1 MQVGIRAKIILIREK
16 GLLVDIYEAK
26 RQHVLN
32 EIKKIEGSFPKKED
46 SLTPEQLKKIEHHA
60 EKFGHQVEEVVESIL
75 RDPVAFRSI
84 VGKDP
89 SRMDYYETALV
100 EYLVKQPQVERVQ
113 KLPKGG
119 KNSYHI
125 DKGRVVQGKKTK
137 LIKSLDL
144 YVEFVNGETLWIIHK
159 FTKEGG
165 GAQDAAFR
173 DAELT
178 LQHAIGPNGQ
188 SQVNVAAVLDGEYY
202 KQKVEGGTLTRLEK
216 AARDAPNSIVAT
228 YDGLIQASSHLWSK

>member
-1 MQVGIRAKIILIREK
+1 M
-16 GLLVDIYEAK
+16 DIYEAK
-26 RQHVLN
+26 RQQVLN
-32 EIKKIEGSFPKKED
+32 EIKKIEGSFPKQRN
-46 SLTPEQLKKIEHHA
+46 SLTPEHLKKIEHHA
-60 EKFGHQVEEVVESIL
+60 EKFGHKVEEVVESIL
-75 RDPVAFRSI
+75 RDPVAYRSI

-100 EYLVKQPQVERVQ
+100 EYLVGQSQVAKVQ

-125 DKGRVVQGKKTK
+125 DKGQIVQGKKTK
-137 LIKSLDL
+137 LVKSLDL
-144 YVEFVNGETLWIIHK
+144 YVEFENGETLWIIHK

-178 LQHAIGPNGQ
+178 LQHAIGPDGQ
-188 SQVNVAAVLDGEYY
+188 SKVNVAAVLDGDYY
-202 KQKVEGGTLTRLEK
+202 RQKIEGGTLTRLEK
-216 AARDAPNSIVAT
+216 AARDASTAIVAT
-228 YDGLIQASSHLWSK
+228 YDGLIEASRHIWSK

>member
-1 MQVGIRAKIILIREK
+1 M
-16 GLLVDIYEAK
+16 DIYEAK
-26 RQHVLN
+26 RLQVLE
-32 EIKKIEGSFPKKED
+32 EIKKLEGSFPKEKS
-46 SLTPEQLKKIEHHA
+46 SLTADQLTKIEHHA
-60 EKFGHQVEEVVESIL
+60 EKFGHTVAEVLESVL
-75 RDPVAFRSI
+75 RDSVAYRAI

-100 EYLVKQPQVERVQ
+100 DYLMKQPQVEKVQ

-125 DKGRVVQGKKTK
+125 DKGKIVKGKKTK

-144 YVEFVNGETLWIIHK
+144 YVEFKNGETLWIIHK

-178 LQHAIGPNGQ
+178 LQQAIAVNGKTL
-188 SQVNVAAVLDGEYY
+188 VNIAAVLDGEYY
-202 KQKVEGGTLTRLEK
+202 KQKIEGGTLTRLEK
-216 AARDAPNSIVAT
+216 ASRDASHAIVST
-228 YDGLIQASSHLWSK
+228 FDGLIEASSHLWSK

>member
-1 MQVGIRAKIILIREK
+1 M
-16 GLLVDIYEAK
+16 DIYEAK
-26 RQHVLN
+26 RQQVLL
-32 EIKKIEGSFPKKED
+32 EIKELEGSFPKKKGD
-46 SLTPEQLKKIEHHA
+46 LTAEQLKKIEHHA
-60 EKFGHQVEEVVESIL
+60 DKYGHSIEEVVESIL
-75 RDPVAFRSI
+75 KDSVAYRAI

-100 EYLVKQPQVERVQ
+100 EYLMNQPQVQKVL

-125 DKGRVVQGKKTK
+125 DKGQVVKGKKTK

-144 YVEFVNGETLWIIHK
+144 YVEFINGETLWIIHK

-178 LQHAIGPNGQ
+178 LQHVVGANGKTQ
-188 SQVNVAAVLDGEYY
+188 INVAAVLDGDYY
-202 KQKVEGGTLTRLEK
+202 KQKIEGGSLTRLAK
-216 AARDAPNSIVAT
+216 AARDASTSIVST
-228 YDGLIQASSHLWSK
+228 YDGLIEASKHIWSK

>member
-1 MQVGIRAKIILIREK
+1 MRLGAKMILIREK
-16 GLLVDIYEAK
+16 RLKMDIYEAK
-26 RQHVLN
+26 RQQVLD
-32 EIKKIEGSFPKKED
+32 EIKKLEGSFPKKES
-46 SLTPEQLKKIEHHA
+46 SLSGEQLKKIKHHA
-60 EKFGHQVEEVVESIL
+60 EKFGHTEEEVLESIL
-75 RDPVAFRSI
+75 RDFVAYRAI

-100 EYLVKQPQVERVQ
+100 EYLLKQPQVRKVQ

-125 DKGRVVQGKKTK
+125 DKGKIVQGKKTK
-137 LIKSLDL
+137 LVKSLDL
-144 YVEFVNGETLWIIHK
+144 LVEFNNGETLWIIHK

-178 LQHAIGPNGQ
+178 LQQVIGSDGKTL
-188 SQVNVAAVLDGEYY
+188 VNVAAVLDGEYY
-202 KQKVEGGTLTRLEK
+202 KQKIEGGTLTRLEK
-216 AARDAPNSIVAT
+216 AARDASNSIVAT
-228 YDGLIQASSHLWSK
+228 YDGLIKASRHLWNK